1 MCHDAF
7 TAAHRRQ
14 FIGTIILSPSL
25 VNVAFITSSRLDMIT
40 AESGADTLN
49 RNLFLRQRFAFARQR
64 FDRTIALL
72 GLPRLHIPITKI
84 AVARSRY
91 AGHRGVFPDRDG
103 GHPRTP
109 VKGCITAL

>member
-1 MCHDAF
+1 
-7 TAAHRRQ
+7 
-14 FIGTIILSPSL
+14 
-25 VNVAFITSSRLDMIT
+25 MIT

-64 FDRTIALL
+64 FDRTIASLA
-72 GLPRLHIPITKI
+72 LPRLHIPITKN
-84 AVARSRY
+84 AVLRKSY

-103 GHPRTP
+103 GPPPPRTP